1 MQHIGVLDS
10 LVGDEAFGDRDD
22 LVGAMR
28 SEAGLATGPHGILDP
43 RAPPQTIGMTGQLLD
58 HGVDREAGEVSKLL
72 SDNGRLELALGRDS
86 DVLEVAATTS
96 ARPGIRAWWYDAIR
110 GRPDDLDGVRPQES
124 VTRLPLRDL
133 GDHLLTREG
142 MAHEE
147 DATVVPSD
155 AVSPVGNR
163 ADRDDHAVTDPE
175 LTLGG
180 TQGHGVPRRTSPAIG
195 RSSMRSSA
203 PSDEANCQGTLDTMT
218 PGVKSKR
225 VRRRSALWLWRICSH
240 Q

>member
-1 MQHIGVLDS
+1 
-10 LVGDEAFGDRDD
+10 
-22 LVGAMR
+22 MR

-58 HGVDREAGEVSKLL
+58 HGIDVKAGEMSELL
-72 SDNGRLELALGRDS
+72 PHDSRLEIALCRERNM
-86 DVLEVAATTS
+86 LEVAA
-96 ARPGIRAWWYDAIR
+96 AAPAWPGIPTRRGDAVWGRAAN
-110 GRPDDLDGVRPQES
+110 LDGIRPQES